1 MINRGQCLARI
12 VLLPLLGSSL
22 LLAGCWDRNEIND
35 LAIVLA
41 TGVDVADDEVELT
54 AQIFVPR
61 NGSSAEGGSSSG
73 GSASGATLIR
83 TAKGATIAEAQNR
96 LQRQVSREMF
106 WGHCEVIVI
115 SKQAGQQGL
124 REYIDFFLRYPQFRE
139 HAYVFS
145 SEEKAKEMLAL
156 LDPLER
162 NSAESL
168 REMAILGLGARV
180 TVLELAKRIKG
191 PSETVIL
198 SRLLVSPS
206 THTEQSALATSPTV
220 NGLSLYNRGYYVKT
234 VTEPMSIGV
243 LMLVNELNNIVLQ
256 VKAEELSGSFSVR
269 SRKIDA
275 KLKPSISQGKWSM
288 KIIIDAKGDLVLNTT
303 NASLAEPQ
311 VMATLEQAWEAKL
324 KLLAKQALWLA
335 QDELHADLF
344 QFALEFR
351 KHFPKQWKAQSSQ
364 WDNIYSNMEVEIE
377 VHTQITG
384 TGKSTT
390 PQGRPGRE
398 NK

>member
-1 MINRGQCLARI
+1 MMTGRLLARI
-12 VLLPLLGSSL
+12 VLLPLLSCTL
-22 LLAGCWDRNEIND
+22 LLGGCWDRNEIND

-41 TGVDVADDEVELT
+41 TGVDWTDGEVELA

-61 NGSSAEGGSSSG
+61 GGAGEGGAPAE
-73 GSASGATLIR
+73 SASGVTLIR
-83 TAKGATIAEAQNR
+83 TAQGTTIAEALNR

-115 SKQAGQQGL
+115 SEEAGQQGL

-145 SEEKAKEMLAL
+145 SKGKAKELLAL

-180 TVLELAKRIKG
+180 TVLDLAKRIKG

-206 THTEQSALATSPTV
+206 THTEQSSIVNSPTV

-234 VTEPMSIGV
+234 VKEPLSLGV
-243 LMLVNELNNIVLQ
+243 LMLANELNNIILQ
-256 VKAEELSGSFSVR
+256 VEVAGIPGIFSVR
-269 SRKIDA
+269 PHKIEVR
-275 KLKPSISQGKWSM
+275 LKPAIREDKWSM
-288 KIIIDAKGDLVLNTT
+288 TINIETKGEVVLNTT
-303 NASLAEPQ
+303 NASLAKQQ
-311 VMATLEQAWEAKL
+311 VMAAVEQAWEEEM
-324 KLLAKQALWLA
+324 KLLAEQAIQLA

-344 QFALEFR
+344 QFAVKFR
-351 KHFPKQWKAQSSQ
+351 RHYPRQWKAQEAQ
-364 WDNIYSNMEVEIE
+364 WDDIFSKLEVQ
-377 VHTQITG
+377 VTAHAKITG
-384 TGKSTT
+384 SGKSTA
-390 PQGRPGRE
+390 PQGIPGSE

>member
-1 MINRGQCLARI
+1 MMKRGQCLARI

-180 TVLELAKRIKG
+180 TVLELAKKIKG

-243 LMLVNELNNIVLQ
+243 LLLVNELNNIVLQ
-256 VKAEELSGSFSVR
+256 VKAEGLPGSYSIR

-275 KLKPSISQGKWSM
+275 KLKPSINQGKWSM
-288 KIIIDAKGDLVLNTT
+288 RIVIEAKGEVVLNTT
-303 NASLAEPQ
+303 DASLAEQQ
-311 VMATLEQAWEAKL
+311 VMATLEQAWEDQL

-344 QFALEFR
+344 QFAVEFR

-364 WDNIYSNMEVEIE
+364 WDSIYSNMEVE
-377 VHTQITG
+377 VMAHTQITG

>member
-1 MINRGQCLARI
+1 MMNRGQCLARI

-35 LAIVLA
+35 LAVVLA

-234 VTEPMSIGV
+234 VTEPVSLGV
-243 LMLVNELNNIVLQ
+243 LMLVNELDNIVLQ
-256 VKAEELSGSFSVR
+256 VKAEGLSGSYSVR

-275 KLKPSISQGKWSM
+275 KLKPSINQGKWSM
-288 KIIIDAKGDLVLNTT
+288 KIVIEAKGEVVLNTT
-303 NASLAEPQ
+303 DVSLSEQQ
-311 VMATLEQAWEAKL
+311 VMATLEEAWEDKL

-344 QFALEFR
+344 QFAVEFR

-364 WDNIYSNMEVEIE
+364 WDDIYSNMEVEITT
-377 VHTQITG
+377 HTQITG

>member
-1 MINRGQCLARI
+1 MMTGRGLARI
-12 VLLPLLGSSL
+12 VLLPLLTSSL
-22 LLAGCWDRNEIND
+22 LLGGCWDRNEIND

-41 TGVDVADDEVELT
+41 TGVDRTEGEVELA

-61 NGSSAEGGSSSG
+61 GGAGEGGG
-73 GSASGATLIR
+73 PEQSASGVTLIR
-83 TAKGATIAEAQNR
+83 TAKGTTIAEALNR

-115 SKQAGQQGL
+115 SEEAGQQGL

-145 SEEKAKEMLAL
+145 SKGKAKELLAL

-180 TVLELAKRIKG
+180 TVLDLAKGIKG

-206 THTEQSALATSPTV
+206 THTEQSSIVNSPTV

-234 VTEPMSIGV
+234 VKEPLSLGV
-243 LMLVNELNNIVLQ
+243 LMLANELNNIIMQ
-256 VKAEELSGSFSVR
+256 VEVEGIPGTFSVR
-269 SRKIDA
+269 PHKIEA
-275 KLKPSISQGKWSM
+275 RLKPSIKAGKWSM
-288 KIIIDAKGDLVLNTT
+288 AINIEMKGEVVLNTT
-303 NASLAEPQ
+303 NASLAEQQ
-311 VMATLEQAWEAKL
+311 VMAAVEQAWEEDMKL
-324 KLLAKQALWLA
+324 WAEQAIQLA

-344 QFALEFR
+344 QFAVKFR
-351 KHFPKQWKAQSSQ
+351 RQYPRQWKAQQAQ
-364 WDNIYSNMEVEIE
+364 WDDIFSKLEVE
-377 VHTQITG
+377 VTAHSKITG
-384 TGKSTT
+384 SGKSTS
-390 PQGRPGRE
+390 PQGIPGSE